1 MRVPAITEDPQ
12 TYALIG
18 AAMAVHGAL
27 GNGFLEPVYQ
37 DAYEL
42 ELVARGIQFDRE
54 AEFPVRYRG
63 QVLSH
68 NYRADF
74 VCYGCVIVEL
84 KALGRLGRGEEAQL
98 INYLKA
104 SGLRRGILLNF
115 GTPSLEFRRLLFD
128 APRGPQSVSSV

>member
-1 MRVPAITEDPQ
+1 MGVPAVTEDPQ

-27 GNGFLEPVYQ
+27 GSGFLEPVYQ
-37 DAYEL
+37 EAYEL
-42 ELVARGIQFDRE
+42 ELGARGIHFDRE
-54 AEFPVRYRG
+54 VEFPIRYRG

-68 NYRADF
+68 KYRADF
-74 VCYGCVIVEL
+74 VCYGSVVVEL

-115 GTPSLEFRRLLFD
+115 GTPSLEYRRLLFD
-128 APRGPQSVSSV
+128 APRTPQSVSSV